1 MPNSYSLRPVH
12 LLLLLL
18 VASVGGG
25 AVSVLLGRLSAPTA
39 AKATAATASLR
50 LPKDGFKITTEA
62 APAEDLRFT
71 VPEGLNFV
79 TAAQRATP
87 AVVHIKTTY
96 NGYASQYGRQSFSEM
111 FEELFGESAPEGY
124 HDRNMRSSSGSG
136 VVLSADGY
144 IATNYHVVENASTIE
159 VVMQDKRQYEATVVG
174 TDPTT
179 DLAVVKIEAEQLPF
193 VRFGNSDQVRIGQ
206 WVLAVGNPFDLTS
219 TVTAGIVSA
228 KGRNINI
235 LRSRDGLSIESF
247 IQTDAVVNPGNS
259 GGALVDL
266 NGDLIG
272 INTAIATNTG
282 SYSGYSFA
290 VPASLVQK
298 VVEDLIDFGQ
308 VQRALLGV
316 RIVDV
321 NAEMAEE
328 FLLPEVAGVMVAGVS
343 AGSGADDAGLLSGDV
358 ILEINEVPV
367 NSVSRLQEVV
377 ARYRPGELIDV
388 KLLRDGMEQQVEVEL
403 RNVQNSLQPI
413 SQTPPA
419 KANAEQLLGVK
430 IKPITPLEKETL
442 GIGGGLRIDEI
453 NSGLLK
459 ESGIRRGYIITE
471 IDKVAIET
479 EADLLKAVE
488 GKKGGILIEGVY
500 SDGRPAVYGINL
512 R

>member
-266 NGDLIG
+266 NGDLVG

-328 FLLPEVAGVMVAGVS
+328 FLLPEVAGVMIAGVS
-343 AGSGADDAGLLSGDV
+343 AGSGADDAGLLTGDV
-358 ILEINEVPV
+358 ILGN
-367 NSVSRLQEVV
+367 
-377 ARYRPGELIDV
+377 
-388 KLLRDGMEQQVEVEL
+388 
-403 RNVQNSLQPI
+403 
-413 SQTPPA
+413 
-419 KANAEQLLGVK
+419 
-430 IKPITPLEKETL
+430 
-442 GIGGGLRIDEI
+442 
-453 NSGLLK
+453 
-459 ESGIRRGYIITE
+459 
-471 IDKVAIET
+471 
-479 EADLLKAVE
+479 
-488 GKKGGILIEGVY
+488 
-500 SDGRPAVYGINL
+500 
-512 R
+512 